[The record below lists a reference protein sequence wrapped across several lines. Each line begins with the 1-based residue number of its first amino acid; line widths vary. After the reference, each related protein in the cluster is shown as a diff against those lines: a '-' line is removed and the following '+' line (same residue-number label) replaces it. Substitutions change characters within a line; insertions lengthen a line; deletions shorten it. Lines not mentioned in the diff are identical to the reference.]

1 MTWISLIVFP
11 ICANDSNFLNSLT
24 IAVLTSFSTYSTMHK
39 EDYFVFVFKEG
50 NWTSAKK
57 YALKA
62 ENETHL
68 VASVSL
74 HISSSCRKLHH
85 ALWICHLSITLSNLK
100 GSSLVSSAILIGCS
114 LTQSLHEWPKPLP
127 KHLLATRSL
136 IISVVLNQLFLY
148 NWLPG
153 LPSPYPLQ
161 GAL

>member
-1 MTWISLIVFP
+1 MTWISLIAFP

-24 IAVLTSFSTYSTMHK
+24 IAVLTSFPTYSTMHK
-39 EDYFVFVFKEG
+39 EDYFGFVFKEG

-100 GSSLVSSAILIGCS
+100 GSSLVSSTIMIGPSYGLANFFCS
-114 LTQSLHEWPKPLP
+114 WKFLSICQPNFGD
-127 KHLLATRSL
+127 HLSGCEQWNLC
-136 IISVVLNQLFLY
+136 
-148 NWLPG
+148 
-153 LPSPYPLQ
+153 LQ
-161 GAL
+161 DPIKEY